1 MAIVLSQRLNSTLE
15 ELSNNSVS
23 TLLLSTILKGI
34 GTKRC
39 HYFGKKNPSEKLPLT
54 FPKWIKDV
62 PSIQKMAWFV
72 MLKTC
77 LSVTITTT
85 KGRFHLSSPLELSEP
100 IVNDGNFNLTISL
113 TAFNKVKDLA
123 PGEARRVALIL
134 DNYAV
139 SYWDEF
145 SVRWIVESGEYS
157 VGVGLSSE
165 DLPLTGQFA
174 LSEGFEWIGL

>member
-15 ELSNNSVS
+15 ELSNNS
-23 TLLLSTILKGI
+23 LKGI

-77 LSVTITTT
+77 LSHGLSYTTFSYS
-85 KGRFHLSSPLELSEP
+85 GLELSEP